1 MGTGRWV
8 GRSDR
13 RRGIFIHKVPNW
25 QISRRWEVLS
35 ERSSHCSPHFL
46 HAFPKYLLPDT
57 FGDAGLIW
65 ADCSCFNDT
74 FEQRAADA
82 AAPLLEHCSSPETA
96 YKLQCPRGV
105 CVGGGSLTVGQHLGF
120 LNTGGLLLTSKGRY
134 PQE

>member
-13 RRGIFIHKVPNW
+13 RRGIFTHKVLNW

-35 ERSSHCSPHFL
+35 ESSSHCSPHFL

-96 YKLQCPRGV
+96 HKLPVPPWSVCGRGLPDSGAAFGV
-105 CVGGGSLTVGQHLGF
+105 SQHRGF
-120 LNTGGLLLTSKGRY
+120 ALD
-134 PQE
+134 Q